1 MVRLAVRLA
10 VSQPDSNTH
19 KPAHTHRA
27 QFAVRWLALVGF
39 NANAIM
45 R

>member
-10 VSQPDSNTH
+10 VSQPDNKTH
-19 KPAHTHRA
+19 KPAHTHKA
-27 QFAVRWLALVGF
+27 QVALRWVNLAGVY
-39 NANAIM
+39 ANVIM